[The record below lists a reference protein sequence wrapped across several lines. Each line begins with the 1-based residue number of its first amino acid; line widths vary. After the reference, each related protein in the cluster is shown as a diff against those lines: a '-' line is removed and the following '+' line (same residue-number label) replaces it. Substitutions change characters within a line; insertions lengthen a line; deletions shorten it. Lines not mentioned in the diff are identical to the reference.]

1 MRRRPF
7 LVILF
12 SLVTLVLAGCAQG
25 NAAEVVEK
33 YLEAKVASDADELVS
48 LSCKSWEEQANLAA
62 LSFETVDAEIQ
73 DMSCKENGED
83 GDSTLVSCE
92 GKIVV
97 AYRGET
103 REFNLNDS
111 TYRATEED
119 GEWKMCGE
127 EEK

>member
-1 MRRRPF
+1 MRHRPV
-7 LVILF
+7 LMILF
-12 SLVTLVLAGCAQG
+12 LLASLVLAGCAQG
-25 NAAEVVEK
+25 SAADVVEK

-48 LSCKSWEEQANLAA
+48 LSCKDWEAQAELAA
-62 LSFETVDAEIQ
+62 NSFETVDAEIH

-83 GDSTLVSCE
+83 GNYTLVSCE

-97 AYRGET
+97 AYRGES

-111 TYRATEED
+111 TYRAIEED

>member
-1 MRRRPF
+1 MRRS

-12 SLVTLVLAGCAQG
+12 SLAALVLAGCAQG
-25 NAAEVVEK
+25 SAAEVVEK

-48 LSCKSWEEQANLAA
+48 LSCTSWEEQAELDAN
-62 LSFETVDAEIQ
+62 SFETVDAEIQ
-73 DMSCKENGED
+73 DMSCKDDGED
-83 GDSTLVSCE
+83 GDYTLVSCE

-119 GEWKMCGE
+119 GAWKMCGE